1 MATVLNIVLDGDGKF
16 PQLANAKSRPV
27 KELTVTSL
35 DAGMKSGDPSVAF
48 VVELVDGSYVF
59 AETSLKLFLTAADA
73 LKARYGDPRQAP
85 AGNV

>member
-1 MATVLNIVLDGDGKF
+1 MIVLNIILDGDGKF
-16 PQLANAKSRPV
+16 PHLAKAASRPV

-59 AETSLKLFLTAADA
+59 AETSLKLLLTAADA
-73 LKARYGDPRQAP
+73 LRARHGDPRQDP
-85 AGNV
+85 AGSV